1 MFPPVPIA
9 HWLRAE
15 LWGMLLLQ
23 CCGLPWVSRVSSYRQ
38 RNPWTKK
45 VQIDAGWWT
54 VQRNGGRAPTKSAT
68 INYYLHFKEEEIE
81 K

>member
-1 MFPPVPIA
+1 MGEQSEF
-9 HWLRAE
+9 
-15 LWGMLLLQ
+15 LQ
-23 CCGLPWVSRVSSYRQ
+23 TEKSLD
-38 RNPWTKK
+38 KK

-81 K
+81 KWTDLPQIPGM